1 MHLKPFEYLAPR
13 GLDEALAMLG
23 AKPPPLPL
31 AGGTDLIVLMK
42 EGKLRPRALMSLR
55 QVAELRLSN
64 GDAETCRLGA
74 GLTISALG
82 GLELARSNPC
92 IADAVRQMATPQ
104 IRNRATLGGN
114 LCTSAACADFPP
126 VLLVSEA
133 DVELQ
138 SAAGPRR
145 MKLADFHTGL
155 RQVDRRAD
163 ELLVAV
169 TCRRSNPGSAYVKF
183 GVRRA
188 ANIAVAGV
196 ACALQLAGDE
206 VKELRI
212 ATTAACPVC
221 GLVEEAAQTALG
233 QPATEETWRIVA
245 QAVRQQMAP
254 ISDLRGSAEYRLHL
268 IEVGTLRALR
278 LAHQRLL
285 EVSHA

>member
-23 AKPPPLPL
+23 CDQPPLPL

-42 EGKLRPRALMSLR
+42 EGKLKPRALMSLR
-55 QVAELRLSN
+55 YIAELRTSN
-64 GDAETCRLGA
+64 GSDETCRLGA

-82 GLELARSNPC
+82 GLDLARSNPC
-92 IADAVRQMATPQ
+92 VADAVRQMATPQ

-126 VLLVSEA
+126 VLLVSNAE
-133 DVELQ
+133 VELQ
-138 SAAGPRR
+138 SATGPRR
-145 MKLADFHTGL
+145 MKLAEFHTGL
-155 RQVDRRAD
+155 RQVDRRTN

-169 TCRRSNPGSAYVKF
+169 SCRRSNPGSAYIKF

-196 ACALQLAGDE
+196 ACALETDGDK
-206 VKELRI
+206 VTQLRI

-221 GLVEEAAQTALG
+221 GLVEEAAQLALG
-233 QPATEETWRIVA
+233 RPAAEETWHSVA
-245 QAVRQQMAP
+245 AAVRQQMSP

-268 IEVGTLRALR
+268 IEVGTMRALS
-278 LAHQRLL
+278 LAHKRLR
-285 EVSHA
+285 EVPHA